1 MRHDIMLR
9 LREVMYMGTFEKSII
24 ETFEDVQIIFIQI
37 FRDYPNEMNF
47 IQYFMIISMNKMN
60 TNSIWFSYFIMSNSL
75 ISILNII

>member
-1 MRHDIMLR
+1 MLR

-60 TNSIWFSYFIMSNSL
+60 TNSI
-75 ISILNII
+75 